1 MGFELAVEIPRALR
15 GLKGRAGGCNPSS
28 SDHGNRCFF
37 PFVLAIFCC
46 LTWAA
51 LPFRAPGRRLDPPP
65 ARAKTARRRAWF
77 SRQHAPGRGRAGRG
91 GAGGTGLN
99 HYHGRGGEG
108 SRVGK
113 CLPGL
118 RVPGAPRR
126 GACLLRAHQPAR
138 LGSAGR
144 EGGCAFPLPFLFPCS
159 LPAYLSLWK
168 GRRRRSLRGGGAG
181 GASQRRREM
190 RRGWAGR
197 RAGRSVSRIAS
208 SPPGS
213 PSNPPE
219 DTSRHVLP
227 PEEPSRRHEEQVEA
241 RGTGTGT
248 RPPPPRLLLPSSPRP
263 SGGVRAPP
271 ARALPALRG
280 AVGRPPCSPAGQPV
294 APRWGT
300 DFHPPHPSP
309 KLKRSGAE
317 APPPRGKGKGGVNAR
332 VPCARHCLQGRAVR
346 GRLRGR

>member
-144 EGGCAFPLPFLFPCS
+144 EGGCTFPLPFLFPCS
-159 LPAYLSLWK
+159 PPAYLSLWK

-248 RPPPPRLLLPSSPRP
+248 RPPPPPPASFFSPSLRRGPRAP
-263 SGGVRAPP
+263 RACPSRPPRGRWAAAMFSGGTAGGPS
-271 ARALPALRG
+271 LRYG
-280 AVGRPPCSPAGQPV
+280 FP
-294 APRWGT
+294 
-300 DFHPPHPSP
+300 PPHPSP